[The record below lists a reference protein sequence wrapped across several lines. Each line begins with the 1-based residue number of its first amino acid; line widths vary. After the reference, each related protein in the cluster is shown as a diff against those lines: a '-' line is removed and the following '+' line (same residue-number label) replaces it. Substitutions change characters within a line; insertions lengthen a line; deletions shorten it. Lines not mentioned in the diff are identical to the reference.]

1 MDTKKLRQKI
11 LDLAIR
17 GKLVP
22 QDPNDEP
29 ASVLLE
35 RIKAEKEQL
44 IKDGK
49 IKRSKKSASSDTS
62 PYENVPFE
70 IPENWAWCKPSDVFI
85 INHRNNAEDT
95 IEVGFVPM
103 PLIKD
108 GYHYQHSY
116 ESVLWKTVKT
126 GYTHFTNGDFGLAK
140 ITPCFENRKS
150 VIFNNLPNGIGAGTT
165 ELHILRPIM
174 IDVKYVSYFYS
185 SEEFISYGIKNF
197 SGAVGQQRI
206 SMEVIED
213 FGFALPPQKEQNR
226 IIEAVE
232 KWFSIIDQLEQEQTD
247 LKNAIKR
254 AKSKILDLAIHGKL
268 VPQDPND
275 EPAIDL
281 LRRINPSFKL
291 CDNAH
296 YKSAL
301 QGWCSISL
309 NDCMVEILNGFA
321 FQSGKYVEN
330 GIRVIRITNVQ
341 DGKIMDDD
349 PKFYPKSSI
358 KEIEKFILKKNDLL
372 MSLTGN
378 VGRVGFLPNELLPA
392 ALNQRVGCIR
402 MNEQFIH
409 KKYLFYY
416 FQTDTFRNDCITS
429 AKGVAQLNISTEW
442 LKRYLINIPPYAE
455 QKRIVAKIE
464 ELFATIDKIK
474 ESLEA

>member
-70 IPENWAWCKPSDVFI
+70 IPESWVWTTIGDIFI
-85 INHRNNAEDT
+85 HNTGKALNAANNDGVLMDYITTSNLYWDKFDLTVVKQMLFTDT
-95 IEVGFVPM
+95 EIE
-103 PLIKD
+103 KC
-108 GYHYQHSY
+108 
-116 ESVLWKTVKT
+116 TVK
-126 GYTHFTNGDFGLAK
+126 YGDLLVCGGGDIGRAAIWTYDYDVRIQNHIHRLRGFCNISHRFYYYIFLLYKMLNLIGGKGVAIQGLSSNDLHK
-140 ITPCFENRKS
+140 LVIPLPPIKEQCRIVSIIESWFS
-150 VIFNNLPNGIGAGTT
+150 VID
-165 ELHILRPIM
+165 R
-174 IDVKYVSYFYS
+174 V
-185 SEEFISYGIKNF
+185 
-197 SGAVGQQRI
+197 
-206 SMEVIED
+206 
-213 FGFALPPQKEQNR
+213 
-226 IIEAVE
+226 
-232 KWFSIIDQLEQEQTD
+232 EQEKKD
-247 LKNAIKR
+247 LCNAIKQI
-254 AKSKILDLAIHGKL
+254 KSKILDLAIHGKL
-268 VPQDPND
+268 VSQDPND
-275 EPAIDL
+275 EPAIEL
-281 LRRINPSFKL
+281 LRRINPSFKS

>member
-1 MDTKKLRQKI
+1 MKPRTKLQRRIVAASGRLPEITPAQLHWGYAHLLPHEAFRTK
-11 LDLAIR
+11 R
-17 GKLVP
+17 GKITCTECRHTWQGDQQIDRAVCPHCGVRLTVVTTRRRTSW
-22 QDPNDEP
+22 NK
-29 ASVLLE
+29 AYLSVVTTREGLQVVRYFLLE
-35 RIKAEKEQL
+35 RRVRDGQPARYECCEVMQRWITP
-44 IKDGK
+44 DGK
-49 IKRSKKSASSDTS
+49 IATVARMRNMSYYSYDVWRCATPLELRSECWFYNRISVERSY
-62 PYENVPFE
+62 PRCRL
-70 IPENWAWCKPSDVFI
+70 IPELRRMGLRYDLY
-85 INHRNNAEDT
+85 AENP
-95 IEVGFVPM
+95 VGIFR
-103 PLIKD
+103 
-108 GYHYQHSY
+108 
-116 ESVLWKTVKT
+116 
-126 GYTHFTNGDFGLAK
+126 YTFSQRHAETLLK
-140 ITPCFENRKS
+140 IGRYDLFRYFCR
-150 VIFNNLPNGIGAGTT
+150 AGG
-165 ELHILRPIM
+165 R
-174 IDVKYVSYFYS
+174 
-185 SEEFISYGIKNF
+185 
-197 SGAVGQQRI
+197 R
-206 SMEVIED
+206 IED
-213 FGFALPPQKEQNR
+213 YWPSLR
-226 IIEAVE
+226 ICLRNGYR
-232 KWFSIIDQLEQEQTD
+232 IDDAASWCDYIDMLGRLGKD
-247 LKNAIKR
+247 
-254 AKSKILDLAIHGKL
+254 IH
-268 VPQDPND
+268 
-275 EPAIDL
+275 
-281 LRRINPSFKL
+281 
-291 CDNAH
+291 NAH